1 MAIADIAASKPGM
14 AVKGPTCQVCIE
26 LARLPR
32 DEAAGLLALLSDPG
46 WRYTELSERLRH
58 DPDTPLDIP
67 STTLARHARG
77 ACAAKVK
84 LR

>member
-1 MAIADIAASKPGM
+1 MAIADIAASKPRQ

-26 LARLPR
+26 LARLPES
-32 DEAAGLLALLSDPG
+32 EAAGLIALLSDPG
-46 WRYTELSERLRH
+46 WRYSELSEQLRA

-67 STTLARHARG
+67 ATTLARHARG
-77 ACAAKVK
+77 GCAAKVK

>member
-1 MAIADIAASKPGM
+1 MAIADLASTKPGM

-26 LARLPR
+26 LARLPKA
-32 DEAAGLLALLSDPG
+32 EAAGLLALLSDPL
-46 WRYTELSERLRH
+46 WRYTELAARLRE

-77 ACAAKVK
+77 GCAAKTK